1 MFLVSGNNI
10 IFFLFCCI
18 SHYENLP
25 DGWVVCQ
32 IKDLFLHNTGKA
44 LKKSNQI
51 GVQQRY
57 ITTSNLYWNKFDLSD
72 VRTMY
77 FSEKELEKYTIK
89 KGDLLVCNGGDI
101 GRAAIWNY
109 DEPICY
115 QNHISRLRPICG
127 NMVAN
132 QFYYYTFMYLKRM
145 ALLNGKGVAINSL
158 SSSDILS
165 IKVPLPPIEEQ
176 KRIAHGINEIF
187 KLLDTISAEL

>member
-1 MFLVSGNNI
+1 M
-10 IFFLFCCI
+10 
-18 SHYENLP
+18 P

-89 KGDLLVCNGGDI
+89 KGDLLVCNGGDV

-176 KRIAHGINEIF
+176 KRIAHRINEIF